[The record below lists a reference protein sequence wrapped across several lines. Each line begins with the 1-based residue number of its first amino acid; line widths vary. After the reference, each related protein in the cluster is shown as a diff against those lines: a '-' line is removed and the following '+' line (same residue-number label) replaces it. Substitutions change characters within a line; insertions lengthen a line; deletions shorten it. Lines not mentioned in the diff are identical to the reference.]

1 MTDTLTVE
9 ECWRYLSRTDIGRL
23 AVAVEDGIDIFPV
36 NYVVHDQAVF
46 FRSAPGSKLMDVA
59 ANPQVAFEVDGTRRG
74 RHWSVVVRGAARR
87 LDRDDEIEAS
97 GVLGLRTATPTD
109 KWNYVRIDPTT
120 VTGRLL

>member
-23 AVAVEDGIDIFPV
+23 AVAVEDGIDIYPV

-97 GVLGLRTATPTD
+97 GVLVLRTATPTD
-109 KWNYVRIDPTT
+109 KWNYVRIDPTA